1 MPTTHGPAP
10 SIFDPAGQHTDPA
23 AKVTAAI
30 DRLGLVL
37 RSLLQEEARAGDP
50 ALSPL
55 QVQALVFLRY
65 HPALARVGQLAREF
79 EVSAPTVS
87 DAVRVLVKK
96 GLVEKARDPDD
107 GRATVLRLTTAGV
120 TAAERLATWAGAV
133 REHVAEADPAV
144 RDAALAFLLGLIGRL
159 AQAGVVSAARTCPT
173 CQYLGPPRESGAA
186 YHCLLADVPLAA
198 RDLRLDC
205 PDHEPAPPA

>member
-37 RSLLQEEARAGDP
+37 RSLLQEQARSGDV

-55 QVQALVFLRY
+55 QAQALVFLRY
-65 HPALARVGQLAREF
+65 HGPALARVGHLAREF

-87 DAVRVLVKK
+87 DAVRVLVQK

-107 GRATVLRLTTAGV
+107 GRATALRLTDAGAR
-120 TAAERLATWAGAV
+120 AAERLGGWAQV
-133 REHVAEADPAV
+133 VHEHVGEADPV
-144 RDAALAFLLGLIGRL
+144 QREAALAFLLGLIGRL
-159 AQAGVVSAARTCPT
+159 ARSGVVSAARTCPT
-173 CQYLGPPRESGAA
+173 CRFLGPSRVEGAA
-186 YHCLLADVPLAA
+186 HHCRLADVPLAVA
-198 RDLRLDC
+198 DLRLDC
-205 PDHEPAPPA
+205 PEHEGV